1 MQASHCSIFM
11 VILFCGCSSIGAAM
25 LIMKCLFE
33 DESGV
38 AIKYVCQ
45 QNMFACVGCF
55 GSFWHL
61 VHIPLYEECETISLY
76 YLYIE
81 C

>member
-1 MQASHCSIFM
+1 MQASHCSISM

-38 AIKYVCQ
+38 AIKYVCPPAEHVCLCWL
-45 QNMFACVGCF
+45 FWLFLTF
-55 GSFWHL
+55 GSYT
-61 VHIPLYEECETISLY
+61 VV
-76 YLYIE
+76 
-81 C
+81 